1 MADPDMQM
9 EVLPS
14 LESSVL
20 SVSYEGELSSV
31 PTYRIDLDA
40 NEQDRWTQ
48 LVTEYKQELRAV
60 EQIVDRLIADA
71 TGRWAGFVSGFGE
84 SLFSTITKIGA
95 VYYGEELKSIART
108 TNLPLGKLTLLQLVY
123 EAAASCTALISEGP
137 DGRPLHART
146 MDWEMEFLRPLTVN
160 LEFYRGD
167 EVVFSGPSWVGYVGM
182 LTGVRSGEYSIS
194 VNFRISN
201 GTFWDNVK
209 KAISKS
215 WPIGFLV
222 RDILSRTKT
231 YDNAVARLVD
241 SPVIAPTYFMIAGSQ
256 PHQGRQI
263 TRERDSS
270 EQPLTLSKERRFLIQ
285 PNMDHWSSDYR
296 DDIMNSRQRRTLA
309 ESLITASLQEKGHLS
324 ENDFW
329 TILSQEPI
337 FNGLTVYGAAM
348 SPSKGKCEVRLP
360 GFDGFHEQVPEKG
373 EPTITCSKCNKNY
386 IESLN
391 PRGFCSHSGSWHANV
406 SDCSKLSCAW
416 GLGKRIGYQHWSC
429 CFETN
434 QSSQACKKSPA
445 HTPS

>member
-1 MADPDMQM
+1 MVFD
-9 EVLPS
+9 
-14 LESSVL
+14 SSIFFF
-20 SVSYEGELSSV
+20 
-31 PTYRIDLDA
+31 P
-40 NEQDRWTQ
+40 
-48 LVTEYKQELRAV
+48 
-60 EQIVDRLIADA
+60 
-71 TGRWAGFVSGFGE
+71 
-84 SLFSTITKIGA
+84 
-95 VYYGEELKSIART
+95 
-108 TNLPLGKLTLLQLVY
+108 LPL
-123 EAAASCTALISEGP
+123 AHS
-137 DGRPLHART
+137 
-146 MDWEMEFLRPLTVN
+146 F
-160 LEFYRGD
+160 
-167 EVVFSGPSWVGYVGM
+167 PSH
-182 LTGVRSGEYSIS
+182 L
-194 VNFRISN
+194 

-348 SPSKGKCEVRLP
+348 SPSKGLFFFFSFCLLSFRF
-360 GFDGFHEQVPEKG
+360 GFYFK
-373 EPTITCSKCNKNY
+373 
-386 IESLN
+386 
-391 PRGFCSHSGSWHANV
+391 
-406 SDCSKLSCAW
+406 
-416 GLGKRIGYQHWSC
+416 
-429 CFETN
+429 
-434 QSSQACKKSPA
+434 
-445 HTPS
+445 